1 MYKKLF
7 YLLVIKLLVC
17 VVFRTH
23 IVHAEELTTA
33 SSSSLFGAEEM
44 IYTTSATASPPTI
57 HRGK

>member
-23 IVHAEELTTA
+23 IVHAEECTTA
-33 SSSSLFGAEEM
+33 SSSSFFGAEEM
-44 IYTTSATASPPTI
+44 IYTTAEKET
-57 HRGK
+57 KE